1 MGYGARA
8 LQALNSYY
16 SGEYFN
22 LEENAHEEPIY
33 RNAAVFDPVSTSYH
47 FPITE
52 RKLIL
57 D

>member
-8 LQALNSYY
+8 LQALKSYY

-52 RKLIL
+52 RKLIP